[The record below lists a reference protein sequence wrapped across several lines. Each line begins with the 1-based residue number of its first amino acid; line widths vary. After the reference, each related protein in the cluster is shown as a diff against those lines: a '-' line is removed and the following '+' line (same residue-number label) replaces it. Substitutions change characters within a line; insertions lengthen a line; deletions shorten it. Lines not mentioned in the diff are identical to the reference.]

1 MSSNNSSRTT
11 HITKYISAAEKRR
24 RARLSDQE
32 PSGLV
37 PGEIYYN
44 PISRYKEHIEVYG
57 LTLYDIYRKPRS
69 IAVPSRR
76 SLPRPNTDDDT
87 KDDVATGD
95 GDATTLCHP
104 VGESS
109 QALAL
114 TTTTTATTGSNNNR
128 NKKNKKNDTKIKS
141 IKTLNSLFQCPICL
155 GYMKKTFM
163 VMECL
168 HRFCGECIQKCLRV
182 GKKEC
187 PSCRVHIPS
196 RRSLRPDISFDDV
209 IGKVYGVNDVEAM
222 EEEKALEI
230 ETLNR
235 ERNMNNAYAESR
247 QLGIMQQ
254 AFARQR
260 KGSKPS
266 TFSQTTSS
274 SPNNNNTSSSTSRRQ
289 NTINR
294 SNSTAAQ
301 PAQQQE
307 QQSSSPQSQQPM
319 IRISKL
325 QDHSSPLIDF
335 IVRKHP
341 MEKVVDRLRKEL
353 LRTSKEMKVGQL
365 KRFLGSKLNY
375 QPWSHFQIS
384 IPMGGKLVTLDDS
397 IKLACV
403 FADVCDNN
411 TDASLVFQYR
421 IKLSL

>member
-325 QDHSSPLIDF
+325 QDHSSSLIDF
-335 IVRKHP
+335 IVRRHP

-421 IKLSL
+421 IKLSS